1 VNSRARALTGVGAA
15 LVVATLAV
23 YAGVRNHDFV
33 DYDDFS
39 YVVEN
44 ARLRSGL
51 GLRSI
56 ATDLL
61 SPYFMNWSP
70 ATMISFR
77 IDFALHELSASG
89 YLMTNVA
96 LHAIASLLLF
106 LALARAAGSIWP
118 AAFVA
123 LVFAIHP
130 LHVESVAWVS
140 SRKDVLSGAFFAA
153 ALFAYARFAERP
165 DSPSRK
171 HSVTACIVL
180 ALLSKATAVTLPL
193 VLLLLD
199 YWPLDR
205 LRDPASGRLDFARV
219 RAAVVEK
226 RVWFATAIAVGAIT
240 MWVQNLS
247 GTLILSQELTLGAR
261 LHHAI
266 QSYGIYLA
274 RAFWPT
280 DLAAFYPYEAEYVPS
295 FAASMAIAIAVSA
308 AAFGLARTR
317 PYFLMGWLWFTITLV
332 PMIGIVQA
340 GLQAQADRYMY
351 LPLIGLAIAV
361 AWGVR
366 DLPLRGR
373 ARIAVLSALALLVG
387 IALASLARTQ
397 VSYWRTTVPL
407 FEHTLAVTED
417 NFLAHKGLA
426 VGLLRAGNYDR
437 AREHF
442 EYALRI
448 KPGWPPAQIGL
459 GDSAMLSGKCA
470 EAVEHYE
477 RALAVEPHH
486 ANAFTALGSCYIK
499 LGQPAEA
506 LPHLERAQQLGKRSA
521 SLTRALAIARDAR

>member
-1 VNSRARALTGVGAA
+1 VNSRTRTLTGVGAA
-15 LVVATLAV
+15 LAVATLAV

-51 GLRSI
+51 DFRSI
-56 ATDLL
+56 ARDLV

-77 IDFALHELSASG
+77 IDFALYELFAPG

-96 LHAIASLLLF
+96 LHTIASLLLF
-106 LALARAAGSIWP
+106 LAFARATGSIWP
-118 AAFVA
+118 SAFVA
-123 LVFAIHP
+123 LLFAIHP

-153 ALFAYARFAERP
+153 ALFTYTRFVERP
-165 DSPSRK
+165 DSPGRK
-171 HSVTACIVL
+171 HSVTACVVL
-180 ALLSKATAVTLPL
+180 ALLSKATVVTLPV

-205 LRDPASGRLDFARV
+205 LRDPASGRLDFARI
-219 RAAVVEK
+219 RAAVIEK
-226 RVWFATAIAVGAIT
+226 KVWFAIAIAVGAIT
-240 MWVQNLS
+240 VWVQNLS
-247 GTLILSQELTLGAR
+247 GTLVLTKELTLGAR

-266 QSYGIYLA
+266 QSYGIYL
-274 RAFWPT
+274 RQTFWPT
-280 DLAAFYPYEAEYVPS
+280 DLAAFYPYEGEYVPS

-308 AAFGLARTR
+308 AAFGLRRTR
-317 PYFLMGWLWFTITLV
+317 PYLLVGWLWFTITLV

-361 AWGVR
+361 TWAAR
-366 DLPLRGR
+366 ELPLRGR
-373 ARIAVLSALALLVG
+373 AQTAVLSALALLVG

-407 FEHTLAVTED
+407 FEHALAVTED

-426 VGLLRAGNYDR
+426 VGLLRTGNYDR
-437 AREHF
+437 AHEHF
-442 EYALRI
+442 EHALRI

-459 GDSAMLSGKCA
+459 GDTAMRSGKCA

-477 RALAVEPHH
+477 RALAVEPHQV
-486 ANAFTALGSCYIK
+486 NALIALGSCYIK
-499 LGQPAEA
+499 LGRPAEA
-506 LPHLERAQQLGKRSA
+506 LPHLERAQQLGKHSA
-521 SLTRALAIARDAR
+521 SLTQALAVARDAR